1 MVGPKALLDPDLST
15 RDKGKAR
22 SSRPLHKGGGGGDG
36 GAVPPQKNFFG
47 PWRRPRRTRAGSR
60 NKDMF
65 VKER

>member
-22 SSRPLHKGGGGGDG
+22 SSRPLHKGGGG
-36 GAVPPQKNFFG
+36 AVPPPKNFFR
-47 PWRRPRRTRAGSR
+47 PWRRPRRTRAGSK

>member
-15 RDKGKAR
+15 RDKEKAR
-22 SSRPLHKGGGGGDG
+22 SSRPLHKGGVGVG
-36 GAVPPQKNFFG
+36 GAVPPQKNFFE